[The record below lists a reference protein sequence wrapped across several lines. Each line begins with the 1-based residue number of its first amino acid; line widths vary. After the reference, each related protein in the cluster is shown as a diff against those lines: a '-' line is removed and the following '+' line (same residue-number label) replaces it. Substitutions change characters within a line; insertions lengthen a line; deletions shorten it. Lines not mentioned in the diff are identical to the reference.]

1 MANRSLFTITFSSSD
16 SSSEEPPEEPIKPKP
31 PTRLKP
37 AVRRL
42 SPRSN
47 SPQPDPEPKPEPES
61 EPEQPQSQMDE
72 KQTEEESA
80 KVANGDADAALEG
93 DKPPPAA
100 KVTYH
105 VIRKTSR
112 GLKGKRV
119 HFQLVQDEQ
128 PLLHTKIKSDAPD
141 TMFIAKGTDMHFSGS
156 EFEGVILATSN
167 MTSYSCRKGGLYGE
181 EYATVKFSKRQGSEK
196 QRLPRIMRATI
207 LERPKWMNGAKI
219 GSRAPSRG
227 ALGTWTLD
235 FGDRAVVPSI
245 KNAILVDA
253 NDEEVCAIMKLNKG
267 SLTIT
272 TYEGLDPLIVFT
284 IGVSSFLC
292 KLP

>member
-47 SPQPDPEPKPEPES
+47 SPQPDPEPKTEPES
-61 EPEQPQSQMDE
+61 EPEQPQSPIDE
-72 KQTEEESA
+72 KQTDEESA
-80 KVANGDADAALEG
+80 KVANGDADVALEG

-141 TMFIAKGTDMHFSGS
+141 TLFIAKGTDMHFSGS

-167 MTSYSCRKGGLYGE
+167 MTSYSCRKAPNG
-181 EYATVKFSKRQGSEK
+181 RQDKTGINERQDQNTRKEK
-196 QRLPRIMRATI
+196 DRMIELHPVST
-207 LERPKWMNGAKI
+207 ERQPPPTKHRQPGIPTKIKKAGAS
-219 GSRAPSRG
+219 SRHPSSS
-227 ALGTWTLD
+227 D
-235 FGDRAVVPSI
+235 
-245 KNAILVDA
+245 KQ
-253 NDEEVCAIMKLNKG
+253 
-267 SLTIT
+267 
-272 TYEGLDPLIVFT
+272 VFT
-284 IGVSSFLC
+284 L
-292 KLP
+292 LD